1 MLAAGSSA
9 RLTRNS
15 PADTDFAKVR
25 VGVDDQVLGLLL
37 LCSGLGSIAA
47 MRLTSLMAARFGSR
61 PIILVSSVALAV
73 FLASRRPLMSGRGGG
88 RTRFDYAARHLP
100 RGW

>member
-1 MLAAGSSA
+1 
-9 RLTRNS
+9 LTRNS

-73 FLASRRPLMSGRGGG
+73 FLASRRPLMSGFHGHFSIGSFAG
-88 RTRFDYAARHLP
+88 P
-100 RGW
+100 V

>member
-1 MLAAGSSA
+1 MLAARSSA

-47 MRLTSLMAARFGSR
+47 MR
-61 PIILVSSVALAV
+61 
-73 FLASRRPLMSGRGGG
+73 
-88 RTRFDYAARHLP
+88 
-100 RGW
+100 